1 MRQAF
6 PPLTCGH
13 SAYSNYFT
21 QLNHSSFMDTALDLD
36 LVDCTSLY
44 ASLEAFSL
52 ANTLSGLHK
61 FLCTELNMREE
72 NESAGD
78 MPTASFCSSF
88 FNSPEFPHLVS
99 NFIFLLHSQFNARLI
114 LLCDRFRAC
123 LLAPR
128 CLLS

>member
-1 MRQAF
+1 LFHAYELSSRQHNQVSALLRDHVYDVRQAC
-6 PPLTCGH
+6 PSLTCGH

-52 ANTLSGLHK
+52 ANTLSGLYK
-61 FLCTELNMREE
+61 FLCSELNMRAE
-72 NESAGD
+72 NDSAGD

-99 NFIFLLHSQFNARLI
+99 NFIFSCI
-114 LLCDRFRAC
+114 
-123 LLAPR
+123 
-128 CLLS
+128 

>member
-1 MRQAF
+1 
-6 PPLTCGH
+6 
-13 SAYSNYFT
+13 
-21 QLNHSSFMDTALDLD
+21 MDTALDLD

-61 FLCTELNMREE
+61 FLCSELNMRQE

-99 NFIFLLHSQFNARLI
+99 DFFFLLHSQF
-114 LLCDRFRAC
+114 
-123 LLAPR
+123 
-128 CLLS
+128 